1 MRTTKTSVPDLI
13 ADMKP
18 WVEEVMLLRDIIL
31 KTELKEE
38 IKWGGPIYTLNG
50 KNVVAIGAFKNYATI
65 WFHQGVF
72 LSDPNNVLINAQDG
86 RTKGLRQW
94 RFTSIK
100 EIKPALVKKY
110 VLEAIQNAK
119 DGKEIKPEK
128 KSL

>member
-1 MRTTKTSVPDLI
+1 MRTTKTSIPDLI
-13 ADMKP
+13 SDMEP
-18 WVEEVMLLRDIIL
+18 WVGEVTLLRNVIL